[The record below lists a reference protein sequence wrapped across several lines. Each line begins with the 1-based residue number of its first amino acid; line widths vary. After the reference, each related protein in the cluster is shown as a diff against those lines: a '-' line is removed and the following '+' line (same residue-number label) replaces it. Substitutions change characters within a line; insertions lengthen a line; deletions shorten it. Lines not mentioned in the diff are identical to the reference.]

1 MDKTLSKHTGPLVFV
16 VVAQALICVCR
27 FFFGDLFGG
36 LQDGVSALIGLAA
49 VHELTALPAVLYG
62 LTCTLAFLY
71 DAAVSLSFET
81 LRKAAHARM
90 ADLGHH
96 KGTSANVLQIVLVMA
111 PILSMLGA
119 ILAMRLYQ
127 HVADCEASEFMPLKA
142 NSPGS
147 TFWPHPPTPPPA
159 PLCSKRRATTTAEPA
174 ARSRG
179 APFQAIFGTPL
190 RTPAFPP
197 MRSQRGAEVRA
208 PSATPSEEPGSV
220 L

>member
-1 MDKTLSKHTGPLVFV
+1 MEKTLSRYTGPLVFV
-16 VVAQALICVCR
+16 VVAQALVCVCR

-36 LQDGVSALIGLAA
+36 LQDGVAALIGLAA
-49 VHELTALPAVLYG
+49 VHELTALPAMLYG
-62 LTCTLAFLY
+62 LACTLGFLY
-71 DAAVSLSFET
+71 DAAVSLSFES

-90 ADLGHH
+90 ASFGHH
-96 KGTSANVLQIVLVMA
+96 GGASANVLQIVLVMA

-119 ILAMRLYQ
+119 ILAVRLYQ
-127 HVADCEASEFMPLKA
+127 HVSDCEASEFMPLKA

-159 PLCSKRRATTTAEPA
+159 PLCSKRRTASQEPGQ
-174 ARSRG
+174 SRG
-179 APFQAIFGTPL
+179 KPFQAIFGTPL